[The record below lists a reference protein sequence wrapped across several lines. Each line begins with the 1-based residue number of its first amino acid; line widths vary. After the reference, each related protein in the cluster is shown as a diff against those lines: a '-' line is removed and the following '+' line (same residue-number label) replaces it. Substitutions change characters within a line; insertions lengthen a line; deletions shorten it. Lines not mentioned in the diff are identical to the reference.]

1 MANARDVA
9 EDVLIR
15 VEQDRA
21 YAAAGLAS
29 ALAGM
34 KDPREAAFATELVLG
49 VLRRRSFLDN
59 LLESVSTRGLKKIS
73 LPLRQIL
80 RIGVYQ
86 IIFLE
91 RIPNH
96 AVVSEAVEQT
106 RRSKMPGLSGLVNAI
121 LRRISEMDPAAV
133 LADRK
138 DTSGST
144 ADLAVRLG
152 LPAWLTKRLIG
163 AYGKDRT
170 IAIANTYNQPSKRT
184 LRVNFTRITR
194 EEILKTLD
202 SDGSPGH
209 LSPWA
214 VEVTNPK
221 AALNIIENGQAVYQD
236 EGAQLVALALDPSPG
251 ERILDACAGRG
262 GKTGTLAMM
271 VDGKAEIIAADR
283 GASKLERLLFELDR
297 QGFKATT
304 VAADLTNPTQSHL
317 LTAPF
322 NRILLDAPCSGT
334 GTMGRRPEIRWRLNR
349 PAVNSLI
356 QVQSKLLDATAEL
369 LAPGGRLVYAVCSIL
384 PEEGSGQITAFL
396 ERRKDFGFVTDPPTA
411 WPKKIPWKGGSVFVD
426 PSVSN
431 TDGYQIV
438 SLVRK

>member
-9 EDVLIR
+9 RDVLIR

-21 YAAAGLAS
+21 FAAAGLAS

-49 VLRRRSFLDN
+49 VLRRQSFLDH
-59 LLESVSTRGLKKIS
+59 LLESTSTRGLKKIN
-73 LPLRQIL
+73 LQLRQIL

-91 RIPNH
+91 RTPNR

-106 RRSKMPGLSGLVNAI
+106 RRSKMPGFSGLVNAI
-121 LRRISEMDPAAV
+121 LRRISEMDTSTV
-133 LADRK
+133 IADPK
-138 DTSGST
+138 DASIST
-144 ADLAVRLG
+144 ADLAICLG
-152 LPAWLTKRLIG
+152 LPTWITTRLVG

-184 LRVNFTRITR
+184 LRININRITR

-202 SDGSPGH
+202 GDGSPGP

-221 AALNIIENGQAVYQD
+221 AALNIIESGQAVYQD
-236 EGAQLVALALDPSPG
+236 EGAQLVAMAVDPLAG

-271 VDGKAEIIAADR
+271 MNGKAEIVAADR
-283 GASKLERLLFELDR
+283 GSNKLERLLFELDR

-304 VAADLTNPTQSHL
+304 VAADLTETLQTPL

-322 NRILLDAPCSGT
+322 SRILLDAPCSGT
-334 GTMGRRPEIRWRLNR
+334 GTMGRRPEIRWRLDR
-349 PAVNSLI
+349 RAVKSLV
-356 QVQSKLLDATAEL
+356 QVQSKLLDATAKL
-369 LAPGGRLVYAVCSIL
+369 LAPGGHLVYAVCSIF
-384 PEEGSGQITAFL
+384 PEEGSGQVAAFL
-396 ERRKDFGFVTDPPTA
+396 ERHKDFGLVAEPPTA
-411 WPKKIPWKGGSVFVD
+411 WPKSIPWKNGSVFID